1 MGETKKMCAPI
12 SVSAVTVGGAVAAQA
27 VAMSQIIGA
36 AVLGSIFALNFF
48 HPLRRRN
55 IEKVEE

>member
-1 MGETKKMCAPI
+1 MCAPI
-12 SVSAVTVGGAVAAQA
+12 SVSAMAVGGAVAAQA
-27 VAMSQIIGA
+27 IAMSQIIGV